1 MSGKNTRDT
10 FEAISLYLGD
20 YMNDFAVKVLTAPS
34 GKTHLFSVGQAGF
47 IIKSKSGQLLA
58 IDLYLSDCVERI
70 EGHDG
75 FKRLLPKILSPYDL
89 ELDVIIATHFHRDH
103 FDIDII
109 PSLMSNGNTK
119 LFAAED
125 CRDSVRQM
133 EMTENNIT
141 YVKPNETHICGDF
154 EIDFVSCDHGTGAP
168 EAVGVMVKVD
178 GKLLFETGD
187 TCLRSDW
194 VNDFKKHGRTDVLI
208 APINGAFGN
217 MNEQD
222 CADFA
227 NAIDAQLTIP
237 CHYGMFASH
246 GGNVGKF
253 YNIMKEQYPVRRF
266 CVMAQGEKLTI

>member
-217 MNEQD
+217 MNETEG
-222 CADFA
+222 AKA
-227 NAIDAQLTIP
+227 VNIIKPKLAIP
-237 CHYGMFASH
+237 CHYWNFAEH
-246 GGNVGKF
+246 GGNPDIF
-253 YNIMKEQYPVRRF
+253 AQEMKNVYGIADYILMRP
-266 CVMAQGEKLTI
+266 GEEISI